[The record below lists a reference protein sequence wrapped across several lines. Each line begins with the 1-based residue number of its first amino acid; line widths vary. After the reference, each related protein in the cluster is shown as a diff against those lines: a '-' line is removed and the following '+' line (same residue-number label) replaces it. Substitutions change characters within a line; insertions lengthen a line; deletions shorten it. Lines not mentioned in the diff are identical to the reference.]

1 MNQQKLYPSSLNF
14 SRFTE
19 HQAATVLSW
28 IQTERDRVL
37 WSGNSFIDG
46 LNLPS
51 FQKHLQREDLLAFQ
65 ILNKNAAINAYGEI
79 ILKSKE
85 QATLCRI
92 IVAPKIRGKGIGRL
106 LCENL
111 ISEIRKLGGIK
122 EVSLNTLTCNT
133 AAMACYKSL
142 GFINLGT
149 RKKCR
154 RIGHYWHDLI
164 FMSLRLS
171 NH

>member
-1 MNQQKLYPSSLNF
+1 M
-14 SRFTE
+14 
-19 HQAATVLSW
+19 LSW